1 MYFLA
6 GHSFPSLVTN
16 ANAFFSLSFQAEVYP
31 RQPPSGMRT
40 QRPKDPLLP
49 HTPNASGGV
58 AVLGPLL
65 DESSNQKILTQTSAS
80 LVPLSPPGF
89 ETPSQTGRECLT
101 S

>member
-16 ANAFFSLSFQAEVYP
+16 ADTFFFFLSFQAEVYP

-40 QRPKDPLLP
+40 HRPKDPILS
-49 HTPNASGGV
+49 HTPSAS
-58 AVLGPLL
+58 AVLGPVL
-65 DESSNQKILTQTSAS
+65 DKSFNQKILTQTSAS
-80 LVPLSPPGF
+80 LVPLSPPVF
-89 ETPSQTGRECLT
+89 ETPSQTERECLT

>member
-16 ANAFFSLSFQAEVYP
+16 ANAFFFFLSFHAEVYP
-31 RQPPSGMRT
+31 RQLPSGMHT
-40 QRPKDPLLP
+40 HRPKDPVLS
-49 HTPNASGGV
+49 HTLSAS

-89 ETPSQTGRECLT
+89 ETPSQTGHECLT